1 MRYARQN
8 VLLEHCPQDAFAYT
22 HGTPAEPSRWQSADA
37 GALHLQAVTV
47 PDLPACCTEHSHSY
61 RFIEKDAT
69 ITAVVAAAE
78 PRRQQIVANAIELAE
93 ELERTPDAAFC
104 AELAAELRAA
114 AAGPVRGD
122 HALRGAIVAP
132 WIKTPVRPAD
142 EFFPVFGGEVRRTA
156 ARPAIPLSGA
166 R

>member
-104 AELAAELRAA
+104 AELAAELRAGAQELGA
-114 AAGPVRGD
+114 AN
-122 HALRGAIVAP
+122 
-132 WIKTPVRPAD
+132 T
-142 EFFPVFGGEVRRTA
+142 TC
-156 ARPAIPLSGA
+156 ARPPTHTPPTRLPRPPAPPRDRAGQCV
-166 R
+166 